1 MRRYEFS
8 TFQVD
13 DGNRAAFELCH
24 AVSELQPVSP
34 LPVVI
39 VSEPGRGKTHLLY
52 AIVNALRERS
62 PRTALAYITAREFP
76 DKARALIEDPT
87 PLERA
92 ESAVLLVDQLER
104 FTERL
109 VDLEAIVQAFLDRG
123 HYVLLASCLA
133 PNRLPHLPPAFR
145 SMLEK
150 GQIVPIGGLRKP
162 EPAVNSPENI
172 RAVSPPQDE
181 IRRLR
186 EELARLEEKAATIPS
201 TTDLERQIER
211 ERARNKDLQEQV
223 ESQRAAGE
231 ELAQQ
236 LGRAKEELRSVRRE
250 LDKAREEASRMAL
263 LEDEVKRLAD
273 HVAHLQSE
281 QEANERVRAALMA
294 QLAEKSAVAE
304 ELHAA
309 QIQCRVMGE
318 EHAAVDADWT
328 QRAEALLAS
337 IETRK
342 ARFAITVETAGKRI
356 EELEKRLNE
365 GV

>member
-1 MRRYEFS
+1 MRRFEFS

-92 ESAVLLVDQLER
+92 ASAVLLVDQLER

-109 VDLEAIVQAFLDRG
+109 VDLEAIVRAFLDRG
-123 HYVLLASCLA
+123 HYVLLASCLP
-133 PNRLPHLPPAFR
+133 PNRLPHFPPGLR
-145 SMLEK
+145 NMLEK
-150 GQIVPIGGLRKP
+150 GQIVSIGNLRTP
-162 EPAVNSPENI
+162 TPAAKSPENMRI
-172 RAVSPPQDE
+172 VSPPQDE
-181 IRRLR
+181 IQRLR
-186 EELARLEEKAATIPS
+186 EELARLEQKAAALPS
-201 TTDLERQIER
+201 TTELERQIER
-211 ERARNKDLQEQV
+211 ERARTKDLQEQV
-223 ESQRAAGE
+223 ESQRAAEE

-236 LGRAKEELRSVRRE
+236 LGRAQEELRTVRRD
-250 LDKAREEASRMAL
+250 LDKAREEAGRVAA
-263 LEDEVKRLAD
+263 LEDEVKRLSD
-273 HVAHLQSE
+273 HAAHLQSE

-304 ELHAA
+304 ELHTA
-309 QIQCRVMGE
+309 QVQCRIMSE
-318 EHAAVDADWT
+318 EHAAADADWT
-328 QRAEALLAS
+328 RRAEALLAA
-337 IETRK
+337 IEACR
-342 ARFAITVETAGKRI
+342 ARFSITVETAGERI
-356 EELEKRLNE
+356 EQLEKRLNE
-365 GV
+365 GA